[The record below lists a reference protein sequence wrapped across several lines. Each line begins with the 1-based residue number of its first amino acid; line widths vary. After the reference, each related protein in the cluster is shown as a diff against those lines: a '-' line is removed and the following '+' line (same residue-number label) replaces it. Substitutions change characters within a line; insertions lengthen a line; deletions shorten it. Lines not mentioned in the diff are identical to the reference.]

1 MYLKSDLVGGEK
13 KKSLPEAQKI
23 CLQLEGTETG
33 GAG

>member
-1 MYLKSDLVGGEK
+1 MYLKSDLVGGK

-33 GAG
+33 GTG